1 MQNQVKNFNEKFNTF
16 GGMTPE
22 NRILDIQSELGELSK
37 EILKSTNYG
46 KKEFGLS
53 ENFILEFGDTLYSL
67 LCLAN
72 ETGVN
77 SKEALEKVFE
87 KYENRFSKKGNFGS
101 SN

>member
-1 MQNQVKNFNEKFNTF
+1 MQNKVKEFNKKFNSL
-16 GGMTPE
+16 GELSPE

-37 EILKSTNYG
+37 EILKSTDYG
-46 KKEFGLS
+46 KKEFQVT

-67 LCLAN
+67 FSLAN

-77 SKEALEKVFE
+77 SKEALDMVLE